1 VKENKYK
8 PDLNF
13 CVLNKLAKGG
23 RFQLPL
29 EDETVHECHLGVV
42 EVVGDEGLK
51 GDVGEQ
57 VKEKLLNTK

>member
-1 VKENKYK
+1 MKENKYK

-13 CVLNKLAKGG
+13 CVLNELIKGG

-29 EDETVHECHLGVV
+29 KDGTVHEFHLGFIQVV
-42 EVVGDEGLK
+42 DDGGLR

-57 VKEKLLNTK
+57 VKEKLLNT